1 MRWTLKRATPR
12 FHWSVLRGRCRRN
25 LLGGLVLL
33 LMAIAY
39 GTWAGDRFRTRGADA
54 TAFDQPI
61 VRAATQMVTAPPHL
75 RAVQPQNDREV
86 YLMTVVSDQHDVMFG
101 LVVILLR
108 MIVALTIGGLGL
120 VLTTAGATEWEIRSE
135 LVLRGD

>member
-39 GTWAGDRFRTRGADA
+39 GTWAGNRFRTRGADA

-75 RAVQPQNDREV
+75 LGIKPQNDREV
-86 YLMTVVSDQHDVMFG
+86 YLVTVVSDQQDVMLG
-101 LVVILLR
+101 LVVLLLR
-108 MIVALTIGGLGL
+108 TIVALTVGGLGL

-135 LVLRGD
+135 VAAPGN

>member
-33 LMAIAY
+33 LVALAY
-39 GTWAGDRFRTRGADA
+39 GIWAGNRFRSRGADA

-61 VRAATQMVTAPPHL
+61 VRAAAGMVTAPPHL
-75 RAVQPQNDREV
+75 RTVKPQNDREV
-86 YLMTVVSDQHDVMFG
+86 YLMAVVSDQHDVMLG
-101 LVVILLR
+101 LLVILLR
-108 MIVALTIGGLGL
+108 LIVALTIGGLGL

-135 LVLRGD
+135 VAAPGN